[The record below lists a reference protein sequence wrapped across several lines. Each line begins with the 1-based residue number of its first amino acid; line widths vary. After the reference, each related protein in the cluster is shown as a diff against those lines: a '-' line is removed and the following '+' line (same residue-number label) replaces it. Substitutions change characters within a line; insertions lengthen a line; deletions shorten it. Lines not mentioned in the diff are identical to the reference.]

1 MNTHVTCDKLTSHL
15 QLDVSISPCSGT
27 PHLSHFTSYWWY
39 PPLLISSNF
48 VGYAGA
54 FHVSILPHT
63 VLQRGAKK
71 RHFEDAKEMG
81 GKGKKLWPSAL
92 SFTYPSPLSLSFVL
106 PAPPT
111 PIFASLV
118 GQLVKNL
125 PAIWETWVLSL
136 GWEDPLE
143 KGKAT
148 HSSIL
153 AWRIPWGRKE
163 LDTTEWF
170 AQFFSQSEQCFH
182 FPHCAFLLFF
192 FFFFAS
198 PLLGKPDLS
207 FPPRVKPMPLQWKL
221 GVLSTGS
228 PEKFY
233 AFPVLVFTETLL
245 PNIHT
250 TTTLKACFEQRNP
263 CFHCQKGRVLG
274 SWHPKRGSWTHFP
287 IEISLSLLVL

>member
-1 MNTHVTCDKLTSHL
+1 MLASLPVLEHHISPTLLLTGDTHPFLFPLTSWNML
-15 QLDVSISPCSGT
+15 EP
-27 PHLSHFTSYWWY
+27 FTS
-39 PPLLISSNF
+39 PSFPN
-48 VGYAGA
+48 
-54 FHVSILPHT
+54 T

-71 RHFEDAKEMG
+71 RHFEDAKEKG

-92 SFTYPSPLSLSFVL
+92 SFTYPSPFSLSFVL
-106 PAPPT
+106 LAVP

-125 PAIWETWVLSL
+125 PAVWETWVLSL

-170 AQFFSQSEQCFH
+170 AQFSSQSEQCFH

-192 FFFFAS
+192 FFCLIFAWQS
-198 PLLGKPDLS
+198 RS
-207 FPPRVKPMPLQWKL
+207 
-221 GVLSTGS
+221 
-228 PEKFY
+228 
-233 AFPVLVFTETLL
+233 
-245 PNIHT
+245 
-250 TTTLKACFEQRNP
+250 
-263 CFHCQKGRVLG
+263 
-274 SWHPKRGSWTHFP
+274 
-287 IEISLSLLVL
+287 